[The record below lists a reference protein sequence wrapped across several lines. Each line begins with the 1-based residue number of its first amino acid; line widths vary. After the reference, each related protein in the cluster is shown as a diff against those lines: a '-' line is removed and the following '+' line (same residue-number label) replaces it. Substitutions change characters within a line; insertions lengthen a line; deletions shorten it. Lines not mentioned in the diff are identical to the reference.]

1 MCKVVA
7 VCVAS
12 SFLFAAG
19 SAVADADLFK
29 KSNCIACHAVDK
41 KVFGPA
47 LKDVAAKY
55 NGDATAVDKLAKK
68 IKAGGA
74 GVWGQAPMPPQPQV
88 SEENAMKLAEYILA
102 IK

>member
-1 MCKVVA
+1 MRRVLA
-7 VCVAS
+7 VCFAS
-12 SFLFAAG
+12 SFLFTAG
-19 SAVADADLFK
+19 AAVADADLFK
-29 KSNCIACHAVDK
+29 KSNCMACHAVDQK
-41 KVFGPA
+41 RFGPA

-68 IKAGGA
+68 IKAGGV

-88 SEENAMKLAEYILA
+88 SEANAIKLAEYILA